1 MASHGVVKTNWYKIK
16 AILAVVA
23 LLALAFAFACD
34 NGGGP
39 ERDSITPVT
48 KVVRVVEWPDGWP
61 VPPLPVMSL
70 EHESGVTQGSPHRY
84 CWQLEDAAD
93 RVCKEYNIWSGVS
106 HYPEVVPSER
116 IPIIIDADTRPTK
129 MFAQVYTRPGN
140 LMVGGL
146 RRLTTGA
153 PWLDLA
159 DVGPGVYNVR
169 LIGYWQDNE
178 ISYEFGLSVH
188 GVVEMKGGCDMT
200 AIDVAPVLTLESP
213 DDRKRTAPDDANR
226 AGCRFNK
233 TIIRVSMTLHNDDL
247 GPTRRLSTSTRRRPR
262 SDFRFGTAWPRKRPG
277 SRCRPVST
285 HAGWSRSRRTGRS
298 GSLRLAGSSRPS
310 TWPSAEPGFRG
321 ALWTLAARAA
331 LP

>member
-34 NGGGP
+34 NSGGP

-178 ISYEFGLSVH
+178 ISYEFGLSVP

-200 AIDVAPVLTLESP
+200 LIDVAPVLTLESP

-247 GPTRRLSTSTRRRPR
+247 GSYTETFHVDPPSATV
-262 SDFRFGTAWPRKRPG
+262 RFPLRDGVASEKTGEPLPPG
-277 SRCRPVST
+277 EY
-285 HAGWSRSRRTGRS
+285 SRRMVAITEDGEEWE
-298 GSLRLAGSSRPS
+298 LAPG
-310 TWPSAEPGFRG
+310 WFLEAVNVAER
-321 ALWTLAARAA
+321 
-331 LP
+331 